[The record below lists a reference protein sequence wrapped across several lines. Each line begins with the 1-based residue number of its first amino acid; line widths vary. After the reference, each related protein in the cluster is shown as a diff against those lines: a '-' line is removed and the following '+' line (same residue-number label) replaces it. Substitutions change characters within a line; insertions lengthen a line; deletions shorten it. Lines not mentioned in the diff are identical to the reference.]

1 MRAFTMPVMICG
13 IAATMVVMIWGS
25 AWMSDTSRSIPAW
38 MICGMEFNTAVM
50 IPSMICGMAAT
61 MAVMMSGRAATSEV
75 RSWMP
80 VSMIW
85 GMEFSRKVTIPLMIS
100 GKAAMSTGRA
110 LRMPW
115 ASPVTSCRAASRM
128 RGRLAIRV
136 WQICT
141 TICTMVGTS

>member
-1 MRAFTMPVMICG
+1 
-13 IAATMVVMIWGS
+13 MVVMMIWGS
-25 AWMSDTSRSIPAW
+25 AWMSDTSRSMPAW
-38 MICGMEFNTAVM
+38 IICGMEFNTAVT

-61 MAVMMSGRAATSEV
+61 MAVMMSGRAATREV

-85 GMEFSRKVTIPLMIS
+85 GMAFSRKVTIPLMIS

-115 ASPVTSCRAASRM
+115 ASPDQ
-128 RGRLAIRV
+128 L
-136 WQICT
+136 
-141 TICTMVGTS
+141 